1 MILVGNKCE
10 LEDDRLVPTEDSQRL
25 AKDLGEYHPQQ
36 HAVFAKTIH
45 KEVTLPQHT
54 DLMRTHLHTDIAGD
68 TETLKPKY
76 LICFS

>member
-45 KEVTLPQHT
+45 QEVTLPQHT